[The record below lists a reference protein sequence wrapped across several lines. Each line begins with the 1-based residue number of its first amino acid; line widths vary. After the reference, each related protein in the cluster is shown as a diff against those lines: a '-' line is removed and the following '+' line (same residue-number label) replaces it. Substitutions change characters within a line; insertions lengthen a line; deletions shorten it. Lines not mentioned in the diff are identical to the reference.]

1 LELTSANV
9 KDIMFAGDFKKI
21 FGQIVKAQKEG
32 QAALEKARGE
42 TAALRSLANAAKML
56 EANPMLL
63 QLRALQT
70 MSENTGSTLIM
81 NVGQELQTLPLQKS
95 SGGAKSAGAQ
105 MTAEGE

>member
-1 LELTSANV
+1 MPEIS
-9 KDIMFAGDFKKI
+9 
-21 FGQIVKAQKEG
+21 
-32 QAALEKARGE
+32 
-42 TAALRSLANAAKML
+42 AAKML

-95 SGGAKSAGAQ
+95 PAGGKSAGASI
-105 MTAEGE
+105 TAETEQ